1 MKGASNVRAVD
12 AADLHLGLRKRTE
25 QGIGRIRVLVVDD
38 EHDLA
43 GAIVERLRRRGFQ
56 ADAAF
61 HGEDAA
67 SRIERVAYD
76 VMVVDLKLP
85 GSDGLQLIERA
96 RSTCPGLQAVVLTGH
111 MTIGAR
117 MQGERLG
124 VVAFLEKPAD
134 IEALCRAIRAA
145 ADRAEA
151 YASGDGNGT

>member
-1 MKGASNVRAVD
+1 MKGERDV
-12 AADLHLGLRKRTE
+12 ADLDPGALHLARRSRVGL
-25 QGIGRIRVLVVDD
+25 GIGRIRVLVVDD

-61 HGEDAA
+61 HGQEAA
-67 SRIERVAYD
+67 SRIARVAYD

-96 RSTCPGLQAVVLTGH
+96 RSRCPGLQAVVLTGH
-111 MTIGAR
+111 LTAGAR

-124 VVAFLEKPAD
+124 VIAFLEKPAD

-145 ADRAEA
+145 AERAEA
-151 YASGDGNGT
+151 IASGDGNGA